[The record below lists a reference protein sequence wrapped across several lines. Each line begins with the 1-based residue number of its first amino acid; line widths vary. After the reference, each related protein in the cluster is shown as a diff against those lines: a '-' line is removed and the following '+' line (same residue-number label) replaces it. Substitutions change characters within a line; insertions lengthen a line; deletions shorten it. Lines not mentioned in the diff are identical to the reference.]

1 MTRRRIAGLQAA
13 FYISTG
19 VWPLL
24 HRHSFE
30 RVTGPKVDFWLA
42 QAVGATVAAIGT
54 GLAQAASQH
63 RQVSPELRTVA
74 MTSAAGLA
82 LIDLIFVARRRISP
96 IYLLDAAAEAA
107 LVAAWALTRTRSSE
121 TEDTRL

>member
-1 MTRRRIAGLQAA
+1 
-13 FYISTG
+13 
-19 VWPLL
+19 
-24 HRHSFE
+24 
-30 RVTGPKVDFWLA
+30 VDFWLA

-107 LVAAWALTRTRSSE
+107 LVAAWALTRTPNSE